1 MTKGVFSEFEVQEQH
16 IKVVGESSFLDMNCV
31 GSSEEELEV
40 KVITK
45 NCRGVVAKK
54 KVKGTGNGTLTES
67 LHVPYNIYNMIYD
80 MVQSDE
86 LLEGVVGY
94 GQKSTHP
101 EFALTQ
107 KVLDEDDVV
116 KLKAY
121 PRCILES
128 GPKRPVENGAEEV
141 PELELTISLL
151 PDEYGYCMYEALAS
165 AVTSTVADTWLTAFT
180 PDLVRP
186 ASGQT
191 DAEGETDAE
200 GQTDAEGATGVTTSG

>member
-16 IKVVGESSFLDMNCV
+16 IKIAGQDEYMDMNCV

-45 NCRGVVAKK
+45 KCRGVKAKE
-54 KVKGTGNGTLTES
+54 KVKGTGAGTLTES
-67 LHVPYNIYNMIYD
+67 LHVPYEIYNMMYD
-80 MVQSDE
+80 MNHEGTLVD
-86 LLEGVVGY
+86 GVVGY
-94 GQKSTHP
+94 GQGSTHP

-121 PRCILES
+121 PRCIMES
-128 GPKRPVENGAEEV
+128 GPHRPVENGAEEV

-151 PDEYGYCMYEALAS
+151 PDEYGFCMYEALVT
-165 AVTSTVADTWLTAFT
+165 AVDPTVATNWLKGFT
-180 PDLVRP
+180 PEMVRP
-186 ASGQT
+186 SASSSDEEEESDT
-191 DAEGETDAE
+191 TEG
-200 GQTDAEGATGVTTSG
+200 

>member
-1 MTKGVFSEFEVQEQH
+1 MTRGVFSEFEVQEQH
-16 IKVVGESSFLDMNCV
+16 IKVTGQEEFLDMNCV

-45 NCRGVVAKK
+45 NCRGVKAKE

-67 LHVPYNIYNMIYD
+67 LHVPYQIYNMIYD
-80 MVQSDE
+80 MTHDDE

-94 GQKSTHP
+94 GQSSTHP

-128 GPKRPVENGAEEV
+128 GPHRPVENGQEEV

-151 PDEYGYCMYEALAS
+151 PDEYGYCMYEALA
-165 AVTSTVADTWLTAFT
+165 ATVDSTVATNWLTDFS
-180 PDLVRP
+180 PELVRP
-186 ASGQT
+186 SGS
-191 DAEGETDAE
+191 DDDDSE
-200 GQTDAEGATGVTTSG
+200 

>member
-1 MTKGVFSEFEVQEQH
+1 MTRGVFSEFEVQEQH
-16 IKVVGESSFLDMNCV
+16 IKVAGQEDFLDMNCV

-45 NCRGVVAKK
+45 NCRGVKAKE

-67 LHVPYNIYNMIYD
+67 LHVPYTIYNMIYD
-80 MVQSDE
+80 MTHEDE

-94 GQKSTHP
+94 GQNSVHP
-101 EFALTQ
+101 EFSLTQ

-128 GPKRPVENGAEEV
+128 GPHRPVENGQEEV

-151 PDEYGYCMYEALAS
+151 PDEYGYCMYEALAA
-165 AVTSTVADTWLTAFT
+165 AVDSTVATNWLTDFT
-180 PDLVRP
+180 PELVRP
-186 ASGQT
+186 SGS
-191 DAEGETDAE
+191 DEDLPDDESE
-200 GQTDAEGATGVTTSG
+200 

>member
-16 IKVVGESSFLDMNCV
+16 IKVAGQESFMDMNCV

-54 KVKGTGNGTLTES
+54 KIKGTGAGTLTES
-67 LHVPYNIYNMIYD
+67 LHVPYDIYNMIYD
-80 MVQSDE
+80 MNQEDE

-94 GQKSTHP
+94 GQKSKHP

-121 PRCILES
+121 PRCIIES
-128 GPKRPVENGAEEV
+128 GPHRPVENGAEEV
-141 PELELTISLL
+141 PELELTISLM
-151 PDEYGYCMYEALAS
+151 PDEYGYCMYEALYDS
-165 AVTSTVADTWLTAFT
+165 VDETVAQTWLTGFT
-180 PDLVRP
+180 PALVRP
-186 ASGQT
+186 SASAADPAAASGDT
-191 DAEGETDAE
+191 NP
-200 GQTDAEGATGVTTSG
+200 

>member
-1 MTKGVFSEFEVQEQH
+1 
-16 IKVVGESSFLDMNCV
+16 MNCV

-191 DAEGETDAE
+191 DAEGETGAE

>member
-16 IKVVGESSFLDMNCV
+16 IKVAGQDTYVDMNCV

-45 NCRGVVAKK
+45 NCRGVKAKE
-54 KVKGTGNGTLTES
+54 KVKGTGAGALTES
-67 LHVPYNIYNMIYD
+67 LHVPYEVYNMIYD
-80 MVQSDE
+80 MIHEDD

-101 EFALTQ
+101 EFSLTQ
-107 KVLDEDDVV
+107 KVLDEDGVV

-128 GPKRPVENGAEEV
+128 GPHRPVENGAEEV

-151 PDEYGYCMYEALAS
+151 PDDYGYCMYEALVS
-165 AVTSTVADTWLTAFT
+165 AVDSTVATNWLTAFT
-180 PDLVRP
+180 PAMVRP
-186 ASGQT
+186 SASSSDKEVEPEPEAT
-191 DAEGETDAE
+191 EG
-200 GQTDAEGATGVTTSG
+200 

>member
-16 IKVVGESSFLDMNCV
+16 IKVAGQESFMDMNCV

-54 KVKGTGNGTLTES
+54 KVKGTGTGTLTES
-67 LHVPYNIYNMIYD
+67 LHVPYEIYNMIYG
-80 MVQSDE
+80 MNQEDE
-86 LLEGVVGY
+86 LVDGVVGY
-94 GQKSTHP
+94 GQKSKHP

-121 PRCILES
+121 PRCIIES
-128 GPKRPVENGAEEV
+128 GPHRPVENGAEEV
-141 PELELTISLL
+141 PELELTISLM
-151 PDEYGYCMYEALAS
+151 PDEYGYCMYETLYDS
-165 AVTSTVADTWLTAFT
+165 VDETVAQTWLTGFT

-186 ASGQT
+186 SASGDT
-191 DAEGETDAE
+191 NP
-200 GQTDAEGATGVTTSG
+200 

>member
-1 MTKGVFSEFEVQEQH
+1 MTKGVYSEFEVQEQH
-16 IKVVGESSFLDMNCV
+16 IKVAGQESFLDMNCV

-45 NCRGVVAKK
+45 NCRGVKAKE

-67 LHVPYNIYNMIYD
+67 LHVPYEIYNMIYD
-80 MVQSDE
+80 MVQTDE

-128 GPKRPVENGAEEV
+128 GPHRPVENGQEEV
-141 PELELTISLL
+141 PELGLTISLL
-151 PDEYGYCMYEALAS
+151 PDDYGYCMYEALAS
-165 AVTSTVADTWLTAFT
+165 AVDSTVATNWLTAFSSEM
-180 PDLVRP
+180 VRP
-186 ASGQT
+186 SASS
-191 DAEGETDAE
+191 DEEEPAESE
-200 GQTDAEGATGVTTSG
+200 G

>member
-1 MTKGVFSEFEVQEQH
+1 MTKGVYSEFEVQEQH
-16 IKVVGESSFLDMNCV
+16 IKVKGEDSFLDMNCV

-67 LHVPYNIYNMIYD
+67 LHVPYTIYNMIYD
-80 MVQSDE
+80 MVHEDE

-151 PDEYGYCMYEALAS
+151 PDDYGFCMYEALAS
-165 AVTSTVADTWLTAFT
+165 AVSSTVADTWLTAFT
-180 PDLVRP
+180 SDLVRP
-186 ASGQT
+186 ASG
-191 DAEGETDAE
+191 ESG
-200 GQTDAEGATGVTTSG
+200 AEGATGESGAEGATGATGESTSG

>member
-16 IKVVGESSFLDMNCV
+16 IKVAGQESFMDMNCV

-54 KVKGTGNGTLTES
+54 KIKGTGAGTLTES
-67 LHVPYNIYNMIYD
+67 LHVPYDIYNMIYD
-80 MVQSDE
+80 MNQEDE

-94 GQKSTHP
+94 GQKSKHP

-121 PRCILES
+121 PRCIIES
-128 GPKRPVENGAEEV
+128 GPHRPVENGAEEV
-141 PELELTISLL
+141 PELELTISLM
-151 PDEYGYCMYEALAS
+151 PDEYGYCMYEALYDS
-165 AVTSTVADTWLTAFT
+165 VDETVAQTWLTEFT
-180 PDLVRP
+180 PALVRP
-186 ASGQT
+186 SASSADPAAASGDT
-191 DAEGETDAE
+191 NP
-200 GQTDAEGATGVTTSG
+200 